1 MKNLSLFSWCFKPA
15 EEQVLTDKKLSKWW
29 QSFLTLP
36 VGLFALQFLSC
47 QKYRKHTVYPPHRH
61 ILVYAAVLHMLHS
74 VKSEEKK
81 DAERVVK

>member
-1 MKNLSLFSWCFKPA
+1 MKIVQNIGST
-15 EEQVLTDKKLSKWW
+15 QY
-29 QSFLTLP
+29 TL
-36 VGLFALQFLSC
+36 LI
-47 QKYRKHTVYPPHRH
+47 RH